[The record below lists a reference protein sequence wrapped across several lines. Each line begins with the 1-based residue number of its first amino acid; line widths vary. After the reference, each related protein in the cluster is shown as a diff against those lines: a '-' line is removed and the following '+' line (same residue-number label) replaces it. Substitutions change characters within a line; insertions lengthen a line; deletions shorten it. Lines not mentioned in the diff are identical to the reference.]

1 MRDKR
6 IKYDKGLFVDN
17 TELEKEISAK
27 AREFVI
33 SILDGIGKDYLI
45 PDLEPLIMTAVIT
58 EISDKAI
65 TECAILTEEEWKA
78 KNYK

>member
-6 IKYDKGLFVDN
+6 IKYDKGLFVEDSA
-17 TELEKEISAK
+17 LEKEINTK
-27 AREFVI
+27 TKEFVT

-78 KNYK
+78 EHYK